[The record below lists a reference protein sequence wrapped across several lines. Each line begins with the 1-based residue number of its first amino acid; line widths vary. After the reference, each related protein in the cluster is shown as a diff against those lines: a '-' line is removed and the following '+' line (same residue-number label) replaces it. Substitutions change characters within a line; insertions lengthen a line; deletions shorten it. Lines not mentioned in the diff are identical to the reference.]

1 MNIKIT
7 ILCLVY
13 GNLKVIFNYTICYVD
28 ISICSGGPVKFRQ
41 YDLASTSLSSLLAKK
56 NCLNQLRKVS
66 RS

>member
-28 ISICSGGPVKFRQ
+28 ISISLLKTCSGGPLKFRQ

-56 NCLNQLRKVS
+56 TA
-66 RS
+66 